1 MKMDEDLFLI
11 KIHFMSFSS
20 SKDVVSQLFSLYEPI
35 KISENQK
42 VTIF

>member
-11 KIHFMSFSS
+11 KIHFMYFSFS
-20 SKDVVSQLFSLYEPI
+20 KDEVVSQLFSLYEPI

-42 VTIF
+42 